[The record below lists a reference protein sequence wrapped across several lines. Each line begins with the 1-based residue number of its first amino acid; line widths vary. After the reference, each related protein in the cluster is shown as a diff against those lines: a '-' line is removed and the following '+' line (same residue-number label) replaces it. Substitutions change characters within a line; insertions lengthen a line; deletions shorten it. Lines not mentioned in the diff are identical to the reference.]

1 MSAETNPIAR
11 LVAASLTSHPYRL
24 TPIKRSFFAKGET
37 RFILSP
43 GIEAFKGAYASPRI
57 SHAPNGQ
64 ARLSVNLDVMNTVFW
79 TESPLHQAAVNIT
92 NTRDINGLIAS
103 LKQGGK
109 KSRAGLELKKMMK
122 LHVTAN
128 HRNSKTKGEPDSYV
142 IKEFVYNS
150 ARDEKFEKDGKM
162 ISIYDYFLREF
173 NVRLQYPDL
182 PLVRMT
188 RGKNTLLPME
198 VLKLKGNQRYSFKLD
213 ERQTSNMIKYAA
225 TPPADRWR
233 SIQHGLDMLDWNND
247 PVLRAFGFQI
257 STQPT
262 TVDGRLLTAP
272 TVKFGQGEAKP
283 GTSGR
288 WDLKGKKFLTPNI
301 QPL

>member
-1 MSAETNPIAR
+1 MLTYLR
-11 LVAASLTSHPYRL
+11 AASLTFHLCRFTS
-24 TPIKRSFFAKGET
+24 IKRSFFSRGDT
-37 RFILSP
+37 RFPLSA

-57 SHAPNGQ
+57 SHGPNNQ

-79 TESPLHQAAVNIT
+79 TEGPLHQAAVNIT
-92 NTRDINGLIAS
+92 GSRDVNALIAS

-109 KSRAGLELKKMMK
+109 KSRAGQELKKMVK
-122 LHVTAN
+122 LHVLAN
-128 HRNSKTKGEPDSYV
+128 HRNSKTKGEPDAYV
-142 IKEFVYNS
+142 IKDFVFTS

-182 PLVRMT
+182 PLVKMT

-225 TPPADRWR
+225 TPPADRWK
-233 SIQHGLDMLDWNND
+233 SIQHGLGMLDWNND
-247 PVLRAFGFQI
+247 PVLKAFGFQI

-288 WDLKGKKFLTPNI
+288 WDLKGKKFLTSNT